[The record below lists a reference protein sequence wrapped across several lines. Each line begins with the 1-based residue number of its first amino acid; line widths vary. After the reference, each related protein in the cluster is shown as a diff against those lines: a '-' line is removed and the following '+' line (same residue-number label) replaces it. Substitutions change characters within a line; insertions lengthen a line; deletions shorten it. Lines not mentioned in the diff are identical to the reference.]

1 MKLKQRKIGTYL
13 FFLHVLKTHQTR
25 SLVVMVSGNMEKID
39 NVIWQATKSALNSKY
54 KSNKQS
60 HS

>member
-1 MKLKQRKIGTYL
+1 
-13 FFLHVLKTHQTR
+13 
-25 SLVVMVSGNMEKID
+25 MVSGNMEKID

-54 KSNKQS
+54 KSNKQG